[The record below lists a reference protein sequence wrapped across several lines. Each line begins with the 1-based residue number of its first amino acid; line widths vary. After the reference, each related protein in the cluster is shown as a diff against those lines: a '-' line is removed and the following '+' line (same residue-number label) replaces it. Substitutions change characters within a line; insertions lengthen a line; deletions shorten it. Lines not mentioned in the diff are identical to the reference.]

1 MKKINFLSNPNK
13 SMVNTS
19 IEYKNEI
26 IENMI
31 LIKDALP
38 KTNVTLVYKGYSNN
52 KEDIRSLTLQRC
64 SYCGDK
70 ISTHTSTVEHY
81 RPKGKLTKYSNEFL
95 IKDGIWV
102 EKHNESILS
111 NYGYCLLGSSH
122 ENMLPA
128 CEACNMGQG
137 KHDIYIN
144 GNIIERPS
152 FGKKTRFAVFF
163 KKKLG
168 DKRENSLFINNH
180 KNEKPL
186 LFNPYLDEPN
196 ELFTY
201 KYPLDNKSLINLSH
215 IPIKVKSKLTRYKRI
230 KSTYS
235 INTLGLN
242 RVYLCE
248 SRYQIF
254 YELNK
259 IKISLQ
265 KDIKIGV
272 TTQNLA
278 SHSLDVYKYYNINT
292 ITLLGFTELILS
304 PLINSIYYQIKKHS
318 PIIAKKYFNENST
331 LIERLEELKIFGVNN
346 IHKPSKL
353 NSLLAKINANK

>member
-1 MKKINFLSNPNK
+1 M
-13 SMVNTS
+13 
-19 IEYKNEI
+19 
-26 IENMI
+26 
-31 LIKDALP
+31 
-38 KTNVTLVYKGYSNN
+38 
-52 KEDIRSLTLQRC
+52 
-64 SYCGDK
+64 
-70 ISTHTSTVEHY
+70 
-81 RPKGKLTKYSNEFL
+81 
-95 IKDGIWV
+95 
-102 EKHNESILS
+102 
-111 NYGYCLLGSSH
+111 
-122 ENMLPA
+122 
-128 CEACNMGQG
+128 
-137 KHDIYIN
+137 
-144 GNIIERPS
+144 
-152 FGKKTRFAVFF
+152 
-163 KKKLG
+163 
-168 DKRENSLFINNH
+168 
-180 KNEKPL
+180 
-186 LFNPYLDEPN
+186 FNPYLDEPN